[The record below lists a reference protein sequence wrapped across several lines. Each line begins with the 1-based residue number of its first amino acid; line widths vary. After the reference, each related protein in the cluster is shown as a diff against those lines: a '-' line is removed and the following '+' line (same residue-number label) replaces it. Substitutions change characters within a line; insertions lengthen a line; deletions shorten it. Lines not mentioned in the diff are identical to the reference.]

1 MVASVEARFWVRP
14 GWRQPTSALVS
25 YLKFLAAC
33 GYGLSELEAKL
44 AASGEG
50 TESDN

>member
-1 MVASVEARFWVRP
+1 
-14 GWRQPTSALVS
+14 VS